1 MLRIETSNGKKYAL
15 CINLG
20 KTIELYDRASNE
32 TVWKAN
38 LSSLC

>member
-1 MLRIETSNGKKYAL
+1 MLRIETNNGKKYAL

-20 KTIELYDRASNE
+20 KTIELYDRASSE